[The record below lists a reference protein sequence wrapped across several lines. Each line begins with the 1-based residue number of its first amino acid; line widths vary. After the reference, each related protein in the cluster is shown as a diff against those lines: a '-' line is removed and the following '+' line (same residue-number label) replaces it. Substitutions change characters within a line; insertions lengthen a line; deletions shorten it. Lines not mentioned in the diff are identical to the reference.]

1 MYLIAASLF
10 IFKKISSSF
19 LHMMMYP
26 VVGLGAV
33 GMKTETISMPAT
45 LEQVEGEGEEMSPRQ

>member
-1 MYLIAASLF
+1 
-10 IFKKISSSF
+10 
-19 LHMMMYP
+19 MMYP